1 MEWALFDDVDER
13 HVRDVLD
20 IARRRNFG
28 SGEIVF
34 HQGDPADTLH
44 LIRSGRVAVRLDAGR
59 GESVIAAVLGPGE
72 MFGELALLD
81 EDATRSATIVALEPL
96 ETLSVHQLDFSRLR
110 QKSPE
115 AANVL
120 IAVLAG
126 QVRRLSQ
133 QLGEALY
140 VAADRRVLRRL
151 VDMAKVYDDGEAED
165 GPDLD
170 PADPGALRR
179 PGRDLAHHRQPHA
192 ARRAGEGHAGPGP
205 RAHDRGGP
213 GRDQVA
219 GLRPSAD
226 QLRGG
231 VVTAGGGAS
240 ANGRWVG
247 VARWGAPRTV
257 RRTRPVRPAVV
268 AATGHRHEQPAAPL
282 GAA

>member
-1 MEWALFDDVDER
+1 MEWPLFAGVEER

-28 SGEIVF
+28 SGEVVF

-81 EDATRSATIVALEPL
+81 EDAPTRSATIAALEPL

-110 QKSPE
+110 EKSPE

-120 IAVLAG
+120 IAVLAA

-140 VAADRRVLRRL
+140 VPADRRVLRRV
-151 VDMAKVYDDGEAED
+151 VDMAKVYADGSED
-165 GPDLD
+165 GDGSISIPLTQEHFADLAGTSRITVNRTLRAEQEKGTLDLARGRTIIADLD
-170 PADPGALRR
+170 AIKSRAYGR
-179 PGRDLAHHRQPHA
+179 P
-192 ARRAGEGHAGPGP
+192 
-205 RAHDRGGP
+205 
-213 GRDQVA
+213 
-219 GLRPSAD
+219 
-226 QLRGG
+226 
-231 VVTAGGGAS
+231 
-240 ANGRWVG
+240 
-247 VARWGAPRTV
+247 
-257 RRTRPVRPAVV
+257 PVS
-268 AATGHRHEQPAAPL
+268 
-282 GAA
+282 

>member
-1 MEWALFDDVDER
+1 MEWPLFADVDER

-81 EDATRSATIVALEPL
+81 EDATRSATIAALEPL

-151 VDMAKVYDDGEAED
+151 VDMAKVYADARGRGRA
-165 GPDLD
+165 DLD

-179 PGRDLAHHRQPHA
+179 PGRDLADHRQPHA

-205 RAHDRGGP
+205 GPHDRGRP

-219 GLRPSAD
+219 GVRPSA
-226 QLRGG
+226 
-231 VVTAGGGAS
+231 VS
-240 ANGRWVG
+240 
-247 VARWGAPRTV
+247 
-257 RRTRPVRPAVV
+257 
-268 AATGHRHEQPAAPL
+268 
-282 GAA
+282 